1 MANLDAPAGARPYR
15 HLSGGVIRAS
25 EYKIASGT
33 NSNIFTGDIV
43 KLLGTGYIDVAAATD
58 TPVLGVFAGVKYT
71 ASDGEVVYKKYF
83 PTGTT
88 TLGSADVTAYV
99 YDDPNIT
106 FRIQSA
112 GSADFADIGNLAD
125 HVAGTGST
133 TTGQSGHE
141 ISGTTGTGTATFRIL
156 RLIDDPDNSAGTNGE
171 FEVVIYEHQLNE
183 HVSGGSASTAPGV

>member
-1 MANLDAPAGARPYR
+1 MANLDAPSGARPFR
-15 HLSGGVIRAS
+15 HLSGGMIRAS

-33 NSNIFTGDIV
+33 SSDIFTGDFV
-43 KLLGTGYIDVAAATD
+43 KLLSTGYIDVASAGNRI
-58 TPVLGVFAGVKYT
+58 LGVFAGVKYT

-88 TLGSADVTAYV
+88 TLASADVTAYV

-106 FRIQSA
+106 YRIQSA

-125 HVAGTGST
+125 HVAGSGST

-141 ISGTTGTGTATFRIL
+141 VSGTTGTGTAGLRIL

-171 FEVVIYEHQLNE
+171 LEVVIYEHELNQ
-183 HVSGGSASTAPGV
+183 HIDADGTPGV

>member
-1 MANLDAPAGARPYR
+1 MANLDAPSGARPFR
-15 HLSGGVIRAS
+15 HLSGGMIRAS

-33 NSNIFTGDIV
+33 SSNIFTGDFV
-43 KLLGTGYIDVAAATD
+43 KLLATGYIDVASAGNRI
-58 TPVLGVFAGVKYT
+58 LGVFAGVKYT

-88 TLGSADVTAYV
+88 TLASADVTAYV

-106 FRIQSA
+106 YRIQSA

-125 HVAGTGST
+125 HVAGSGST

-141 ISGTTGTGTATFRIL
+141 VSGTTGTGTAGLRIL

-171 FEVVIYEHQLNE
+171 
-183 HVSGGSASTAPGV
+183 

>member
-1 MANLDAPAGARPYR
+1 MANLDAPSGARPFR
-15 HLSGGVIRAS
+15 HLSGGMIRAS

-33 NSNIFTGDIV
+33 SSNIFTGDFV
-43 KLLGTGYIDVAAATD
+43 KLLATGYIDVASAGNRI
-58 TPVLGVFAGVKYT
+58 LGVFAGVKYT

-88 TLGSADVTAYV
+88 TLASADVTAYV

-106 FRIQSA
+106 YRIQSA

-125 HVAGTGST
+125 LVAGSGST

-171 FEVVIYEHQLNE
+171 LEVAIYEHELNQ
-183 HVSGGSASTAPGV
+183 HIDADGTPGV

>member
-1 MANLDAPAGARPYR
+1 MANLDAPSGARPFR
-15 HLSGGVIRAS
+15 HLSGGMIRAS

-33 NSNIFTGDIV
+33 SSNIFTGDFV
-43 KLLGTGYIDVAAATD
+43 KLLATGYIDVASAGNRI
-58 TPVLGVFAGVKYT
+58 LGVFAGVKYT

-88 TLGSADVTAYV
+88 TLASSDVTAYV

-106 FRIQSA
+106 YRIQSA

-125 HVAGTGST
+125 HVAGSGST

-141 ISGTTGTGTATFRIL
+141 VSGTTGTGTAGLRIL

-171 FEVVIYEHQLNE
+171 LEVAIYEHELNQ
-183 HVSGGSASTAPGV
+183 HIDADGTPGV

>member
-1 MANLDAPAGARPYR
+1 MANLDAPAGAKPFR
-15 HLSGGVIRAS
+15 HLSGGMIRAS

-33 NSNIFTGDIV
+33 SSDIFTGDFV
-43 KLLGTGYIDVAAATD
+43 KLLSTGYIDVASAGNRI
-58 TPVLGVFAGVKYT
+58 LGVFAGVKYT

-88 TLGSADVTAYV
+88 TLASADVTAYV

-106 FRIQSA
+106 YRIQSA
-112 GSADFADIGNLAD
+112 GSADFTDIGNLAD
-125 HVAGTGST
+125 HVAGSGST

-141 ISGTTGTGTATFRIL
+141 VSGTTGTGTAGLRIL

-171 FEVVIYEHQLNE
+171 LEVAIYEHELNQ
-183 HVSGGSASTAPGV
+183 HIDADGTPGV

>member
-1 MANLDAPAGARPYR
+1 MANLDAPSGARPFR
-15 HLSGGVIRAS
+15 HLSGGMIRAS

-33 NSNIFTGDIV
+33 SSNIFTGDFV
-43 KLLGTGYIDVAAATD
+43 KLLATGYIDVASAGNRI
-58 TPVLGVFAGVKYT
+58 LGVFAGVKYT

-88 TLGSADVTAYV
+88 TLASADVTAYV

-106 FRIQSA
+106 YRIQSA

-125 HVAGTGST
+125 HVAGSGST

-141 ISGTTGTGTATFRIL
+141 VSGTTGTGTAGLRIL

-171 FEVVIYEHQLNE
+171 LEVAIYEHELNQ
-183 HVSGGSASTAPGV
+183 HIDADGTPGV

>member
-1 MANLDAPAGARPYR
+1 MANLDAPAGAKPFR
-15 HLSGGVIRAS
+15 HLSGGMIRAS

-33 NSNIFTGDIV
+33 SSDIFTGDFV
-43 KLLGTGYIDVAAATD
+43 KLLSTGYIDVASAGNRI
-58 TPVLGVFAGVKYT
+58 LGVFAGVKYT

-88 TLGSADVTAYV
+88 TLASADVTAYV

-106 FRIQSA
+106 YRIQSA
-112 GSADFADIGNLAD
+112 GSADFTDIGNLAD
-125 HVAGTGST
+125 HVAGSGST

-141 ISGTTGTGTATFRIL
+141 VSGTTGTGTAGLRIL

>member
-1 MANLDAPAGARPYR
+1 MANLDAPAGAKPFR
-15 HLSGGVIRAS
+15 HLSGGMIRAS

-33 NSNIFTGDIV
+33 SSDIFTGDFV
-43 KLLGTGYIDVAAATD
+43 KLLSTGYIDVASAGNRI
-58 TPVLGVFAGVKYT
+58 LGVFAGVKYT

-88 TLGSADVTAYV
+88 TLASADVTAYV

-106 FRIQSA
+106 YRIQSA
-112 GSADFADIGNLAD
+112 GSADFTDIGNLAD
-125 HVAGTGST
+125 HVAGSGST

-141 ISGTTGTGTATFRIL
+141 VSGTTGTGTAGLRIL

-171 FEVVIYEHQLNE
+171 LEVVFYEHELNQ
-183 HVSGGSASTAPGV
+183 HIDADGTPGV

>member
-1 MANLDAPAGARPYR
+1 MANLDAPSGARPFR
-15 HLSGGVIRAS
+15 HLSGGMIRAS

-33 NSNIFTGDIV
+33 SSDIFTGDFV
-43 KLLGTGYIDVAAATD
+43 KLLSTGYIDVASAGNRI
-58 TPVLGVFAGVKYT
+58 LGVFAGVKYT

-106 FRIQSA
+106 YRIQSA
-112 GSADFADIGNLAD
+112 GSADFTDIGNLAD
-125 HVAGTGST
+125 HVAGSGST

-141 ISGTTGTGTATFRIL
+141 VSGTTGTGTAGLRIL

>member
-1 MANLDAPAGARPYR
+1 MANLDAPSGARPFR
-15 HLSGGVIRAS
+15 HLSGGMIRAS

-33 NSNIFTGDIV
+33 SSNIFTGDFV
-43 KLLGTGYIDVAAATD
+43 KLLATGYIDVASAGNRI
-58 TPVLGVFAGVKYT
+58 LGVFAGVKYT

-88 TLGSADVTAYV
+88 TLASADVTAYV

-106 FRIQSA
+106 YRIQSA

-125 HVAGTGST
+125 HVAGSGST

-141 ISGTTGTGTATFRIL
+141 ISGTTGTGTAGLRIL

-171 FEVVIYEHQLNE
+171 LEVAIYEHELNQ
-183 HVSGGSASTAPGV
+183 HIDADGTPGV

>member
-1 MANLDAPAGARPYR
+1 MANLDAPSGARPFR
-15 HLSGGVIRAS
+15 HLSGGMIRAS

-33 NSNIFTGDIV
+33 SSNIFTGDFV
-43 KLLGTGYIDVAAATD
+43 KLLSTGYIDVASAGNRI
-58 TPVLGVFAGVKYT
+58 LGVFAGVKYT

-88 TLGSADVTAYV
+88 TLASADVTAYV

-106 FRIQSA
+106 YRIQSA
-112 GSADFADIGNLAD
+112 GSADFTDIGNLAD
-125 HVAGTGST
+125 HVAGSGST

-141 ISGTTGTGTATFRIL
+141 VSGTTGTGTAGLRIL

-171 FEVVIYEHQLNE
+171 LEVVIYEHELNQ
-183 HVSGGSASTAPGV
+183 HIDADGTPGV

>member
-1 MANLDAPAGARPYR
+1 MANLDAPSGARPFR
-15 HLSGGVIRAS
+15 HLSGGMIRAS

-33 NSNIFTGDIV
+33 SSNIFTGDFV
-43 KLLGTGYIDVAAATD
+43 KLLATGYIDVASAGNRI
-58 TPVLGVFAGVKYT
+58 LGVFAGVKYT

-88 TLGSADVTAYV
+88 TLASADVTAYV

-106 FRIQSA
+106 YRIQSA
-112 GSADFADIGNLAD
+112 GSADFTDIGNLAD
-125 HVAGTGST
+125 HVAGSGST

-141 ISGTTGTGTATFRIL
+141 VSGTTGTGTAGLRIL

-171 FEVVIYEHQLNE
+171 LEVAIYEHELNQ
-183 HVSGGSASTAPGV
+183 HIDADGTPGV

>member
-1 MANLDAPAGARPYR
+1 MANLDAPAGAKPFC
-15 HLSGGVIRAS
+15 HLSGGMIRAS

-33 NSNIFTGDIV
+33 SSDIFTGDFV
-43 KLLGTGYIDVAAATD
+43 KLLSTGYIDVASAGNRI
-58 TPVLGVFAGVKYT
+58 LGVFAGVKYT

-88 TLGSADVTAYV
+88 TLASADVTAYV

-106 FRIQSA
+106 YRIQSA

-125 HVAGTGST
+125 HVAGSGST

-141 ISGTTGTGTATFRIL
+141 VSGTTGTGTAGLRIL

-171 FEVVIYEHQLNE
+171 LEVAIYEHELNQ
-183 HVSGGSASTAPGV
+183 HIDADGTPGV

>member
-1 MANLDAPAGARPYR
+1 MANLDAPSGARPFR
-15 HLSGGVIRAS
+15 HLSGGMIRAS

-33 NSNIFTGDIV
+33 SSNIFTGDFV
-43 KLLGTGYIDVAAATD
+43 KLLATGYIDVASAGNRI
-58 TPVLGVFAGVKYT
+58 LGVFAGVKYT

-88 TLGSADVTAYV
+88 TLASADVTAYV

-106 FRIQSA
+106 YRIQSA

-125 HVAGTGST
+125 HVAGSGST

-141 ISGTTGTGTATFRIL
+141 VSGTTGTGTAGLRIL

-171 FEVVIYEHQLNE
+171 LEVVIYEHELNQ
-183 HVSGGSASTAPGV
+183 HIDADGTPGV

>member
-1 MANLDAPAGARPYR
+1 MANLDAPSGARPFR
-15 HLSGGVIRAS
+15 HLSGGLIRAN

-33 NSNIFTGDIV
+33 SSNIFTGDFV
-43 KLLGTGYIDVAAATD
+43 KLLATGYIDVASAGNRI
-58 TPVLGVFAGVKYT
+58 LGVFAGVKYT

-106 FRIQSA
+106 YRIQSA
-112 GSADFADIGNLAD
+112 GSADFTDIGNLAN
-125 HVAGTGST
+125 HVAGSGSV

>member
-1 MANLDAPAGARPYR
+1 MANLDAPAGAKPFR
-15 HLSGGVIRAS
+15 HLSGGMIRAS

-33 NSNIFTGDIV
+33 SSDIFTGDFV
-43 KLLGTGYIDVAAATD
+43 KLLSTGYIDVASAGNRI
-58 TPVLGVFAGVKYT
+58 LGVFAGVKYT

-106 FRIQSA
+106 YRIQSA

-125 HVAGTGST
+125 HVAGSGST

-141 ISGTTGTGTATFRIL
+141 VSGTTGTGTAGLRIL

-171 FEVVIYEHQLNE
+171 LEVAIYEHELNQ
-183 HVSGGSASTAPGV
+183 HIDADGTPGV

>member
-1 MANLDAPAGARPYR
+1 MANLDAPAGAKPFR
-15 HLSGGVIRAS
+15 HLSGGMIRAS

-33 NSNIFTGDIV
+33 SSDIFTGDFV
-43 KLLGTGYIDVAAATD
+43 KLLSTGYIDVASAGNRI
-58 TPVLGVFAGVKYT
+58 LGVFAGVKYT

-106 FRIQSA
+106 YRIQSA
-112 GSADFADIGNLAD
+112 GSADFTDIGNLAD
-125 HVAGTGST
+125 HVAGSGST

-141 ISGTTGTGTATFRIL
+141 ISGTTGTGTAGLRIL

-171 FEVVIYEHQLNE
+171 LEVAIYEHELNQ
-183 HVSGGSASTAPGV
+183 HIDADGTPGV

>member
-1 MANLDAPAGARPYR
+1 MANLDAPSGARPFR
-15 HLSGGVIRAS
+15 HLSGGMIRAS

-33 NSNIFTGDIV
+33 SSNIFTGDFV
-43 KLLGTGYIDVAAATD
+43 KLLATGYIDVASAGNRI
-58 TPVLGVFAGVKYT
+58 LGVFAGVKNT
-71 ASDGEVVYKKYF
+71 ASDGELVYKKYF

-88 TLGSADVTAYV
+88 TLASADVTAYV

-106 FRIQSA
+106 YRIQSA

-125 HVAGTGST
+125 HVAGSGST

-141 ISGTTGTGTATFRIL
+141 VSGTTGTGTAGLRIL

-171 FEVVIYEHQLNE
+171 LEVAIYEHELNQ
-183 HVSGGSASTAPGV
+183 HIDADGTPGV

>member
-1 MANLDAPAGARPYR
+1 MANLDAPAGAKPFR
-15 HLSGGVIRAS
+15 HLSGGMIRAS

-33 NSNIFTGDIV
+33 SSDIFTGDFV
-43 KLLGTGYIDVAAATD
+43 KLLSTGYIDVASAGNRI
-58 TPVLGVFAGVKYT
+58 LGVFAGVKYT

-88 TLGSADVTAYV
+88 TLASADVTAYV

-106 FRIQSA
+106 YRIQSA

-125 HVAGTGST
+125 HVAGSGST

-141 ISGTTGTGTATFRIL
+141 VSGTTGTGTAGLRIL
-156 RLIDDPDNSAGTNGE
+156 SLIDDPDNSAGTNGE
-171 FEVVIYEHQLNE
+171 LEVVIYEHELNQ
-183 HVSGGSASTAPGV
+183 HIDADGTPGV

>member
-1 MANLDAPAGARPYR
+1 MANLDPPSGARPFR
-15 HLSGGVIRAS
+15 HLSGGMIRAS

-33 NSNIFTGDIV
+33 SSDIFTGDFV
-43 KLLGTGYIDVAAATD
+43 KLLSTGYIDVASAGNRI
-58 TPVLGVFAGVKYT
+58 LGVFAGVKYT

-88 TLGSADVTAYV
+88 TLASADVTAYV

-106 FRIQSA
+106 YRIQSA
-112 GSADFADIGNLAD
+112 GSADFTDIGNLAD
-125 HVAGTGST
+125 HVAGSGST

-141 ISGTTGTGTATFRIL
+141 ISGTTGTGTAGLRIL

-171 FEVVIYEHQLNE
+171 LEVAIYEHELNQ
-183 HVSGGSASTAPGV
+183 HIDADGTPGV

>member
-1 MANLDAPAGARPYR
+1 MANLDAPAGAKPFR
-15 HLSGGVIRAS
+15 HLSGGMIRAS

-33 NSNIFTGDIV
+33 SSDIFTGDFV
-43 KLLGTGYIDVAAATD
+43 KLLSTGYIDVASAGNRI
-58 TPVLGVFAGVKYT
+58 LGVFAGVKYT

-88 TLGSADVTAYV
+88 TQGSADVTAYV

-106 FRIQSA
+106 YRIQSA
-112 GSADFADIGNLAD
+112 GSADFTDIGNLAD
-125 HVAGTGST
+125 HVAGSGST

-141 ISGTTGTGTATFRIL
+141 VSGTTGTGTAGLRIL

-171 FEVVIYEHQLNE
+171 LEVVIYEHELNQ
-183 HVSGGSASTAPGV
+183 HIDADGTPGV

>member
-1 MANLDAPAGARPYR
+1 MANLDAPSGARPFR
-15 HLSGGVIRAS
+15 HLSGGMIRAS

-33 NSNIFTGDIV
+33 SSNIFTGDFV
-43 KLLGTGYIDVAAATD
+43 KLLATGYIDVASAGNRI
-58 TPVLGVFAGVKYT
+58 LGVFAGVKYT

-88 TLGSADVTAYV
+88 TLASADVTAYV

-106 FRIQSA
+106 YRIQSA
-112 GSADFADIGNLAD
+112 GSADFTDIGNLAD
-125 HVAGTGST
+125 HVAGSGST

-141 ISGTTGTGTATFRIL
+141 ISGTTGTGTAGLLIL

-171 FEVVIYEHQLNE
+171 LEVAIYEHELNQ
-183 HVSGGSASTAPGV
+183 HIDADGTPGV

>member
-1 MANLDAPAGARPYR
+1 MANLDAPSGARPFR
-15 HLSGGVIRAS
+15 HLSGGMIRAS

-33 NSNIFTGDIV
+33 SSNIFTGDFV
-43 KLLGTGYIDVAAATD
+43 KLLATGYIDVASAGNRI
-58 TPVLGVFAGVKYT
+58 LGVFAGVKYT

-88 TLGSADVTAYV
+88 TLASADVTAYV

-106 FRIQSA
+106 YRIQTA

-125 HVAGTGST
+125 HVAGSGST

-141 ISGTTGTGTATFRIL
+141 VSGTTGTGTAGLRIL

>member
-1 MANLDAPAGARPYR
+1 MANLDAPAGAKPFR
-15 HLSGGVIRAS
+15 HLSGGMIRAS

-33 NSNIFTGDIV
+33 SSNIFTGDFV
-43 KLLGTGYIDVAAATD
+43 KLLATGYIDVASAGNRI
-58 TPVLGVFAGVKYT
+58 LGVFAGVKYT

-88 TLGSADVTAYV
+88 TLASADVTAYV

-106 FRIQSA
+106 YRIQSA

-125 HVAGTGST
+125 HVAGSGST

-141 ISGTTGTGTATFRIL
+141 VSGTTGTGTAGLRIL

-171 FEVVIYEHQLNE
+171 LEVAIYEHELNQ
-183 HVSGGSASTAPGV
+183 HIDADGTPGV

>member
-1 MANLDAPAGARPYR
+1 MANLDAPSGARPFR
-15 HLSGGVIRAS
+15 HLSGGMIRAS

-33 NSNIFTGDIV
+33 SSNIFSGDFV
-43 KLLGTGYIDVAAATD
+43 KLLATGYIDVASAGNRI
-58 TPVLGVFAGVKYT
+58 LGVFAGVKYT

-88 TLGSADVTAYV
+88 TLASADVTAYV
-99 YDDPNIT
+99 YDDPSIT
-106 FRIQSA
+106 YRIQSA

-125 HVAGTGST
+125 HVAGSGST

-141 ISGTTGTGTATFRIL
+141 VSGTTGTGTAGLRIL

-171 FEVVIYEHQLNE
+171 LEVAIYEHELNQ
-183 HVSGGSASTAPGV
+183 HIDADGTPGV

>member
-1 MANLDAPAGARPYR
+1 MANLDAPSGARPFR
-15 HLSGGVIRAS
+15 HLSGGMIRAS

-33 NSNIFTGDIV
+33 SSNIFTGDFV
-43 KLLGTGYIDVAAATD
+43 KLLATGYIDVASAGNRI
-58 TPVLGVFAGVKYT
+58 LGVFAGVKYT

-88 TLGSADVTAYV
+88 TLASSDVTAYV

-106 FRIQSA
+106 YRIQSA

-125 HVAGTGST
+125 HVAGSGST

-141 ISGTTGTGTATFRIL
+141 VSGTTGTGTAGLRIL
-156 RLIDDPDNSAGTNGE
+156 SLIDDPDNSAGTNGE
-171 FEVVIYEHQLNE
+171 LEVAIYEHELNQ
-183 HVSGGSASTAPGV
+183 HIDADGTPGV

>member
-1 MANLDAPAGARPYR
+1 MANLDAPAGARPFR
-15 HLSGGVIRAS
+15 HLSGGMIRAS

-33 NSNIFTGDIV
+33 SSNIFTGDFV
-43 KLLGTGYIDVAAATD
+43 KLLATGYIDVASAGNRI
-58 TPVLGVFAGVKYT
+58 LGVFAGVKYT

-88 TLGSADVTAYV
+88 TLASADVTAYV

-106 FRIQSA
+106 YRIQSA

-125 HVAGTGST
+125 HVAGSGST

-141 ISGTTGTGTATFRIL
+141 VSGTTGTGTAGLRIL

-171 FEVVIYEHQLNE
+171 LEVAIYEHELNQ
-183 HVSGGSASTAPGV
+183 HIDADGTPGV

>member
-1 MANLDAPAGARPYR
+1 MANLDAPSGARPFR
-15 HLSGGVIRAS
+15 HLSGGMIRAS

-33 NSNIFTGDIV
+33 SSNIFTGDFV
-43 KLLGTGYIDVAAATD
+43 KLLATGYIDVASAGNRI
-58 TPVLGVFAGVKYT
+58 LGVFAGVKYT

-88 TLGSADVTAYV
+88 TLASADVTAYV

-106 FRIQSA
+106 YRIQSA

-125 HVAGTGST
+125 HVAGSGST

-141 ISGTTGTGTATFRIL
+141 VSGTTGTGTAGLRIL

-171 FEVVIYEHQLNE
+171 LEVSIYEHELNQ
-183 HVSGGSASTAPGV
+183 HIDADGTPGV

>member
-1 MANLDAPAGARPYR
+1 MANLDAPAGAKPFR
-15 HLSGGVIRAS
+15 HLSGGMIRAS

-33 NSNIFTGDIV
+33 SSDIFTGDFV
-43 KLLGTGYIDVAAATD
+43 KLLSTGYIDVASAGNRI
-58 TPVLGVFAGVKYT
+58 LGVFAGVKYT

-88 TLGSADVTAYV
+88 TLASGDVTAYV

-106 FRIQSA
+106 YRIQSA

-125 HVAGTGST
+125 HVAGSGSV

-141 ISGTTGTGTATFRIL
+141 VSGTTGTGTAGLRIL

-171 FEVVIYEHQLNE
+171 LEVAIYEHELNQ
-183 HVSGGSASTAPGV
+183 HIDADGTPGV